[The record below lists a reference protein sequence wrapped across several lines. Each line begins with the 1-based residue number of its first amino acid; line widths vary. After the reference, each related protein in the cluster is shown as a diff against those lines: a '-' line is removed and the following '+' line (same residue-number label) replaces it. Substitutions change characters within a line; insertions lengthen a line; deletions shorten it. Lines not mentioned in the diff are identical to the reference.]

1 VTKEKKFSIDWG
13 HLVVLLIV
21 LGWATWYYLSTRAVS
36 KDIQNLLVLTPV
48 FILTIGLGAIAF
60 FQSLVSDRLPEK
72 LQPEKLTRSE
82 FGKIAALIISFLC
95 FVALLPILGFD
106 GAGILYIA
114 LSMRLFGERRPMV
127 LITFP
132 IVSMLVLTLLFKALV
147 PYDIPTVFSL
157 LN

>member
-1 VTKEKKFSIDWG
+1 MTKKKKFSIDWG

-21 LGWATWYYLSTRAVS
+21 LGWATWYYFSTRAVS
-36 KDIQNLLVLTPV
+36 GDIQNLLVLTPV
-48 FILTIGLGAIAF
+48 FILTMGLGAIAF
-60 FQSLVSDRLPEK
+60 FQSLVSDRIPEK

-82 FGKIAALIISFLC
+82 FGKIATLIVSFLV
-95 FVALLPILGFD
+95 FIGLLPILGFD

-114 LSMRLFGERRPMV
+114 LSMRLFGERRPLV

>member
-1 VTKEKKFSIDWG
+1 MTKKKKFSIDWG

-21 LGWATWYYLSTRAVS
+21 LGWATWYYFSTRAVS
-36 KDIQNLLVLTPV
+36 RDIQNMLVLTPV

-72 LQPEKLTRSE
+72 LQPEKITRSE
-82 FGKIAALIISFLC
+82 FGKIATLIVSFLG
-95 FVALLPILGFD
+95 FVGLLPILGFD

-114 LSMRLFGERRPMV
+114 LSMRLFGERRPLV